1 MMQLHNLLTNK
12 EKQPKREGTMSK
24 SGSTGQAN
32 PRRLVKKGKSQPIGG
47 GENLVKEIQA
57 MIISQEMIRKN
68 RDKMA
73 KVGGHH
79 AHLFLADPKL
89 NEHKII
95 GEKFQKKPYTSLA
108 VDLYKS
114 KLQNNPMRYD

>member
-47 GENLVKEIQA
+47 GENLVKEI
-57 MIISQEMIRKN
+57 
-68 RDKMA
+68 
-73 KVGGHH
+73 
-79 AHLFLADPKL
+79 
-89 NEHKII
+89 
-95 GEKFQKKPYTSLA
+95 
-108 VDLYKS
+108 
-114 KLQNNPMRYD
+114 